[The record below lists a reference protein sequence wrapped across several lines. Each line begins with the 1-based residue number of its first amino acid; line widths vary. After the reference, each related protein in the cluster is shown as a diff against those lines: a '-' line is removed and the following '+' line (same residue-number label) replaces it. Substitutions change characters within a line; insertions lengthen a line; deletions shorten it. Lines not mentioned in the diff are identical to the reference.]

1 MNNDL
6 VSRLVCRCTRHSI
19 IRLSKVQ
26 FGGLVF
32 GSPLY
37 SQFYFCVPSSRKSLK
52 IHGKTVHL
60 DSGLMALPYHCQ
72 GIFQKN
78 FD

>member
-1 MNNDL
+1 MILFPDWYADVL
-6 VSRLVCRCTRHSI
+6 TISYQTLKSPVWRSG
-19 IRLSKVQ
+19 IRIPT
-26 FGGLVF
+26 VF
-32 GSPLY
+32 PNL
-37 SQFYFCVPSSRKSLK
+37 FFVPSSRKSLK

-78 FD
+78 LD